1 MRMVAT
7 ALPLITSVVTLLAIG
22 CGSGH
27 GGGNGNAD
35 SGAESLIVSKE
46 SLQADIADRLVKAG
60 QPPGSV
66 TCLQDLVGEVGR
78 TARCD
83 VVMGETNSFQPV
95 ATVTGVEGTIVDYE
109 LAPALSQA
117 QLERAVARLVVENG
131 GPPVDSVDCEAGLD
145 GAVKAVAYC
154 DVETG
159 GVRARRAVQVTEVSG
174 LTMNFTLR
182 TD

>member
-7 ALPLITSVVTLLAIG
+7 ALPLITSVVTLLASG
-22 CGSGH
+22 CGSGD
-27 GGGNGNAD
+27 GNGIAD
-35 SGAESLIVSKE
+35 GGAESLIVSKE

-109 LAPALSQA
+109 LAPALSQT